1 MMEATPSSPANKS
14 RSELVQGIQAGL
26 PIFLGYFPIAI
37 AFGALAVQ
45 AKFTW
50 TEAVLMSLIVF
61 AGASQFVGVSMYL
74 AGAGAFQIIA
84 TTFFLNMRH
93 LIMSLA
99 VNDQMRHFKGAW
111 KGVLSFFIT
120 DETFALLTLG
130 DKSGQAEHRT
140 PAYMAGLMIT
150 AYLGW
155 VGGSAVGGLGAGFI
169 PPQITT
175 AMTVGLYGLFIGLL
189 VPPARKSL
197 QYGLIAVSSMFL
209 NWFLGLFMDSG
220 WAIVLASVL
229 AAGLGIF
236 LIKEDQ

>member
-1 MMEATPSSPANKS
+1 MEKKPLTSAAPSSP
-14 RSELVQGIQAGL
+14 ELVRGIRAGL

-45 AKFTW
+45 ANLSW
-50 TEAVLMSLIVF
+50 MEAVLMSLIVF
-61 AGASQFVGVSMYL
+61 AGASQFVGVSMLL
-74 AGAGAFQIIA
+74 AGAGAAQIITA
-84 TTFFLNMRH
+84 TFFLNMRH

-99 VNDQMRHFKGAW
+99 VNDQMRHFSGAW
-111 KGVLSFFIT
+111 KSFLSFFIT

-130 DKSGQAEHRT
+130 GGEDRSVKRT
-140 PAYMAGLMIT
+140 PVYMAGLMIT

-155 VGGSAVGGLGAGFI
+155 VAGTAVGGLGAGFI
-169 PPQITT
+169 PPEITT

-197 QYGLIAVSSMFL
+197 SFALIALSSMFL
-209 NWFLGLFMDSG
+209 NWLLAFVMDAG
-220 WAIVLASVL
+220 WSIVLATIF

-236 LIKEDQ
+236 LIKEDA